1 MSDDGTAKIEIG
13 VGRSPGWART
23 THREAWVRTEH
34 SAHFEHSSLFAFIL
48 YFYAE
53 ILVSYFKVRS
63 GFRRNCDLN
72 RAR

>member
-1 MSDDGTAKIEIG
+1 MAPPQRSKGAVIGEVGTNHTQRG
-13 VGRSPGWART
+13 L
-23 THREAWVRTEH
+23 EH
-34 SAHFEHSSLFAFIL
+34 SAHFEHSPYLAFIL